1 VVENEGEEKR
11 MQVGI
16 HSAFHAGS
24 VDLAK
29 FAARC
34 EALGFESLW
43 LPEHSVIPV
52 HPSVGPRGVP
62 GAPIPDSYVLMVDP
76 LIGLT
81 VAATVTQTLRLGT
94 GVCLIPQHHP
104 VDLAKR
110 IASLDLYSKGRFILG
125 TGTGWQ
131 PEESAAL
138 GGDFPHRWVQTAEA
152 LTIMD
157 KLWTEPE
164 PEHAGTYYRF
174 PPMRFHPQPV
184 QRPRPPIL
192 LGGTAPK
199 VFQRA
204 AALADG
210 WAPWMIAAEGL
221 AVGRHHLRRAFEKA
235 GRDPGTAQV
244 TAFVSSSDT
253 EVVEQYQAA
262 GADRLVFTMGS
273 SPAADPFGRLETL
286 AQVAG
291 L

>member
-1 VVENEGEEKR
+1 
-11 MQVGI
+11 MHFGI
-16 HSAFHAGS
+16 HAAFHAGS
-24 VDLAK
+24 VDLAE
-29 FAARC
+29 FAVRC

-43 LPEHSVIPV
+43 LPEHGVIPV
-52 HPSVGPRGVP
+52 HPSIGPRGVV
-62 GAPIPDSYVLMVDP
+62 GAAIPDSFVLMVDP

-81 VAATVTQTLRLGT
+81 VAATVTKTLRLGT

-138 GGDFPHRWVQTAEA
+138 GGDFPHRWVQTAES
-152 LTIMD
+152 LTVMH
-157 KLWTEPE
+157 KLWTEKE
-164 PEHAGTYYRF
+164 PAHAGKYYQF
-174 PPMRFHPQPV
+174 PAMRFHPRPV
-184 QRPRPPIL
+184 QTPRPPIL
-192 LGGTAPK
+192 LGGTAPQ

-210 WAPWMIAAEGL
+210 WAPWMMAPEHL
-221 AVGRHHLRRAFEKA
+221 ATGRQNLQQAFAKA

-244 TAFVSSSDT
+244 TVFVGRADSDLLQ
-253 EVVEQYQAA
+253 QYKTA
-262 GADRLVFTMGS
+262 GADRVVFTMGS
-273 SPAADPFGRLETL
+273 TPDADPFGRLQTL
-286 AQVAG
+286 AQAAG

>member
-1 VVENEGEEKR
+1 
-11 MQVGI
+11 MT
-16 HSAFHAGS
+16 
-24 VDLAK
+24 
-29 FAARC
+29 
-34 EALGFESLW
+34 
-43 LPEHSVIPV
+43 
-52 HPSVGPRGVP
+52 
-62 GAPIPDSYVLMVDP
+62 DP

-138 GGDFPHRWVQTAEA
+138 GGDFLHRWAQTAEA
-152 LTIMD
+152 LTIMH
-157 KLWTEPE
+157 KLWTEKE
-164 PEHAGTYYRF
+164 PEHTGTYYRF
-174 PPMRFHPQPV
+174 PPLRFHPQPV

-192 LGGTAPK
+192 LGGTAPQ

-204 AALADG
+204 ATLADG
-210 WAPWMIAAEGL
+210 WAPWMIDPEGL
-221 AVGRHHLRRAFEKA
+221 AAGRQHLQREFEKA
-235 GRDPGTAQV
+235 GRDPGTAHV
-244 TAFVSSSDT
+244 TVFVSSPDNDI
-253 EVVEQYQAA
+253 VQKYQAA

-273 SPAADPFGRLETL
+273 RPTADPFGRLETL
-286 AQVAG
+286 AKAAG

>member
-1 VVENEGEEKR
+1 
-11 MQVGI
+11 
-16 HSAFHAGS
+16 
-24 VDLAK
+24 
-29 FAARC
+29 
-34 EALGFESLW
+34 
-43 LPEHSVIPV
+43 
-52 HPSVGPRGVP
+52 
-62 GAPIPDSYVLMVDP
+62 
-76 LIGLT
+76 
-81 VAATVTQTLRLGT
+81 
-94 GVCLIPQHHP
+94 

-152 LTIMD
+152 LTIMH

-174 PPMRFHPQPV
+174 PPIRFHPQPV

-192 LGGTAPK
+192 LGGTTPK

-210 WAPWMIAAEGL
+210 WAPWMIAAEDL
-221 AVGRHHLRRAFEKA
+221 AAGRQHLRREFEKA

-244 TAFVSSSDT
+244 TVFVSSPDT
-253 EVVEQYQAA
+253 DVVEKYQAA

-286 AQVAG
+286 AKAAG

>member
-1 VVENEGEEKR
+1 
-11 MQVGI
+11 MQFGI
-16 HSAFHAGS
+16 HSAFHADS
-24 VDLAK
+24 VDLAE

-34 EALGFESLW
+34 ESLGFESFW

-52 HPSVGPRGVP
+52 HPSVGPRGAP
-62 GAPIPDSYVLMVDP
+62 GGPIPDSFVLMVDP

-81 VAATVTQTLRLGT
+81 VAATATKTLRLGT

-152 LTIMD
+152 LTIMN
-157 KLWTEPE
+157 KLWTEKE

-192 LGGTAPK
+192 LGGTAPN

-210 WAPWMIAAEGL
+210 WAPWMIDPEGL
-221 AVGRHHLRRAFEKA
+221 AAGRQHLQREFEKA
-235 GRDPGTAQV
+235 GRDPDTAHV
-244 TAFVSSSDT
+244 TVFVSSPDHD
-253 EVVEQYQAA
+253 VLQQYEAA
-262 GADRLVFTMGS
+262 GADRLVFTVGS
-273 SPAADPFGRLETL
+273 TPAADPFQRLERL
-286 AQVAG
+286 ANVAG

>member
-1 VVENEGEEKR
+1 
-11 MQVGI
+11 MHFGI

-24 VDLAK
+24 VDLAE

-34 EALGFESLW
+34 EALGFESFW

-52 HPSVGPRGVP
+52 NPSVGPRGVP

-81 VAATVTQTLRLGT
+81 VAATVTKTLRLGT

-110 IASLDLYSKGRFILG
+110 IASLDFYANGRFILG

-138 GGDFPHRWVQTAEA
+138 GGDFPHRWTQTAEA
-152 LTIMD
+152 LTIMH
-157 KLWTEPE
+157 KLWTEE
-164 PEHAGTYYRF
+164 APEHEGTYYQF

-192 LGGTAPK
+192 LGGTAPR

-204 AALADG
+204 AAHADG
-210 WAPWMIAAEGL
+210 WAPFLLDPEGL
-221 AVGRHHLRRAFEKA
+221 AAGRENLRREFEQA
-235 GRDPGTAQV
+235 GRDPDTADV
-244 TAFVSSSDT
+244 TVFASRTDQDT
-253 EVVEQYQAA
+253 IEQYRAA
-262 GADRLVFTMGS
+262 GANRLVFTMGS
-273 SPAADPFGRLETL
+273 TPDANPFERLETL
-286 AQVAG
+286 ASAAG